1 MLVGLEL
8 RELDFHS
15 SSNLYLFC
23 SLTSSGCQKVHR
35 VGKSW
40 KKPRRGAGSGPR
52 YDIGILG
59 VFWKSLAVI
68 KGKGRFQGNDCKW

>member
-1 MLVGLEL
+1 MCISI
-8 RELDFHS
+8 D
-15 SSNLYLFC
+15 
-23 SLTSSGCQKVHR
+23 Q
-35 VGKSW
+35 GKGNIMAGW
-40 KKPRRGAGSGPR
+40 GRAGKKPRRGAGSGPR